1 MGFPPDVNIED
12 LKEWLS
18 WFGEIQSNIKLKKI
32 KQDEVL
38 KNIGGIKDVSTL
50 EVSMKVARDF
60 REKEFVEGVPVRVHY
75 KGIPKTCFSCKQP
88 GSRCPHGGSA
98 GYLCKAKQGEM
109 DLETVYE
116 KGRIEER

>member
-50 EVSMKVARDF
+50 EVSMKV
-60 REKEFVEGVPVRVHY
+60 VR
-75 KGIPKTCFSCKQP
+75 
-88 GSRCPHGGSA
+88 
-98 GYLCKAKQGEM
+98 
-109 DLETVYE
+109 
-116 KGRIEER
+116 